1 MDEPQNLNDAP
12 TLPARVIYPLRSG
25 YERARAALSRE
36 APLRILVIIALVL
49 IAAAAIIPAILYAR
63 QPHPTFAT
71 ARAGDVI
78 QSVSVDGVIQATT
91 YDADF
96 PVTGDL
102 SEIDVTL
109 GQQVRKGDTLAKL
122 TVAPFQGA
130 LSAAQNGASAAQQRL
145 SAAQTAQS
153 QAQTAVLSASSALAT
168 QQSYAQLQCASQ
180 PNDPDACAAANA
192 AVSRA
197 QAQVANAQAQL
208 ASAQAQVAAARKS
221 LSAAQAN
228 TQLAQGQ
235 LTSATLTAPHAG
247 IVTAING
254 AVGGKPGAG
263 PYGVGSFITI
273 ADTSAPLATAMV
285 GYRDISAVRAGQS
298 ATFRVTQASASGIFT
313 GVVTGVAPAPQGAGD
328 TLRYP
333 VSLRIDPASLGGVT
347 LLPGMT
353 ATTRIITRA
362 RYHVIV
368 IPNSAVDYARQAA
381 PANGEGLLTRSQI
394 ADAQTRAHAL
404 AQSVVASGFDVASD
418 PITPTYLIGFQNNRY
433 VAIPV
438 VLGLTDGQQWEVV
451 AGLATGQQVVDG
463 QRGIFG

>member
-1 MDEPQNLNDAP
+1 MDEPQSFNNAP
-12 TLPARVIYPLRSG
+12 TLPVRPISSLRSMR
-25 YERARAALSRE
+25 ERARASLGRE
-36 APLRILVIIALVL
+36 LPLRIVVVILLVI
-49 IAAAAIIPAILYAR
+49 IAAAAIVPAILYTR

-71 ARAGDVI
+71 ARVGDVI

-91 YDADF
+91 YEADF
-96 PVTGDL
+96 PVSGDL

-109 GQQVRKGDTLAKL
+109 GQTVRKGDTLAKL
-122 TVAPFQGA
+122 AVAPFQSA
-130 LSAAQNGASAAQQRL
+130 VTAAQNTASAAQQSL

-192 AVSRA
+192 AVAR
-197 QAQVANAQAQL
+197 
-208 ASAQAQVAAARKS
+208 AQAQVAAAQAQLAFAQTQVATARKT
-221 LSAAQAN
+221 LSAAQTK
-228 TQLAQGQ
+228 TQLTQAR

-247 IVTAING
+247 IVTTING
-254 AVGGKPGAG
+254 AVGGKPGAS

-285 GYRDISAVRAGQS
+285 SYRDIGAVRVGQT
-298 ATFRVTQASASGIFT
+298 ATFRVAQASENGVFT
-313 GVVTGVAPAPQGAGD
+313 GEVTGVAPVAQGAGD

-333 VSLRIDPASLGGVT
+333 VALRLDPASLGGVT

-353 ATTRIITRA
+353 AATRIIARA

-368 IPNSAVDYARQAA
+368 IPKSAVDYARQAA
-381 PANGEGLLTRSQI
+381 PTSGEGLLTRSQI
-394 ADAQTRAHAL
+394 AAAQQRAHAM
-404 AQSVVASGFDVASD
+404 AQGIVASGFDVASD
-418 PITPTYLIGFQNNRY
+418 PLTPTYLIGFQNNRY

-438 VLGLTDGQQWEVV
+438 VLGLTDGQQWEAVS
-451 AGLATGQQVVDG
+451 GLATGQQVVDG